1 MTDIQSVRW
10 SRHFA
15 TQDYSLKICYNI
27 LMSIPSIEKTHEEK
41 LKDHVNGVIY
51 EIGVVADYIKH
62 NVEALQASV
71 LMHPEFT
78 PQEIFTLF
86 GESTPKIIALTR
98 GLKSVL
104 ATYDPE
110 KYPNVEVDLSGII
123 N

>member
-1 MTDIQSVRW
+1 MKLID
-10 SRHFA
+10 HA
-15 TQDYSLKICYNI
+15 G
-27 LMSIPSIEKTHEEK
+27 SIAHEIEMIAE
-41 LKDHVNGVIY
+41 
-51 EIGVVADYIKH
+51 YIKN
-62 NVEALQASV
+62 NVDTLQASV
-71 LMHPEFT
+71 LTHEEFT

-98 GLKSVL
+98 GLKAVL